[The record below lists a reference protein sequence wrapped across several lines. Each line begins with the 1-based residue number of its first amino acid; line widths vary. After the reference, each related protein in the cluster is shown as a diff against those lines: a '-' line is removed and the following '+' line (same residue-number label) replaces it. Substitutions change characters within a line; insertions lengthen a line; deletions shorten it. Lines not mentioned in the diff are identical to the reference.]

1 MKKALIIGGGFAG
14 CAAAHQMSLLNDGWE
29 IDLVER
35 APFLGGGVKTHWR
48 GGHPFTFGPRH
59 FLTPRNTEFLFDYLN
74 AIVPMRV
81 LDHEFIT
88 YVEADRNYYNFPI
101 HKDDIP
107 RMPDREQI
115 EAEISEA
122 QKLEGWKKA
131 KSFEEYWIASI
142 GKTLYGKM
150 VDKYSRKMWQVES
163 NAMLDDFG
171 WSPKGVAIKEGPR
184 EGWDTAISAY
194 PLATDGYD
202 HYFDVATADV
212 NVKLKT
218 EIEAFDVENKRVQ
231 IAGEW
236 HVYDLIITTVSPDM
250 LLNFRYGEL
259 PYVGREFLTIILPTE
274 YAFPENVYFTYYA
287 GDEPYTRIVEYKKF
301 TQHQAPS
308 TLLGIEIPSHKNKL
322 YPLPIRE
329 HIRTA
334 YKYFADLPEGVVC
347 MGRAGSYKYIDI
359 DDIIYQAMK
368 MAEEVKAGGLDHP
381 VPVYGADM
389 HAANLLTQT
398 MVDQGVVPEGVG

>member
-14 CAAAHQMSLLNDGWE
+14 CAAAHQMSLIGGGWE

-59 FLTPRNTEFLFDYLN
+59 FLTPMPELFDYLN
-74 AIVPMRV
+74 AIVPMRK

-88 YVEADRNYYNFPI
+88 YVEADRNYYTFPI
-101 HKDDIP
+101 HRDDIP
-107 RMPDREQI
+107 RMPEREDI
-115 EAEISEA
+115 EKEIAHA
-122 QKLEGWKKA
+122 QEIRGWSQA
-131 KSFEEYWIASI
+131 KNFEEYWIASI

-194 PLATDGYD
+194 PLAADGYD
-202 HYFDVATADV
+202 HYFDVATANV
-212 NVKLKT
+212 NVKLGT
-218 EIEAFDVENKRVQ
+218 EIEAFDIANKRVQ

-236 HVYDLIITTVSPDM
+236 HSYDVIINTVSPDM
-250 LLNFRYGEL
+250 LLNYAYGEL
-259 PYVGREFLTIILPTE
+259 PYVGREFMTIILPVE
-274 YAFPENVYFTYYA
+274 HAFPDKTYFTYYA

-301 TQHQAPS
+301 TQHKAPS

-322 YPLPIRE
+322 YPLPIKK
-329 HIRTA
+329 HIQNA
-334 YKYFADLPEGVVC
+334 YRYFDDLPKGVVS

-359 DDIIYQAMK
+359 DDIIWQAMK
-368 MAEEVKAGGLDHP
+368 MAEQLRDGDLDHP
-381 VPVYGADM
+381 VPVYGADQS
-389 HAANLLTQT
+389 APNLLTKT
-398 MVDQGVVPEGVG
+398 MVDEGVVPDGVG